1 MKNFQLLAVTFL
13 FAIAG
18 TSFVIEAK
26 CTPGFSEAPNR
37 GGCHPNC
44 KKGYHLDHGGKCLK
58 NCAKGYFESRNGV
71 CHHNPAAPV
80 KPVIPSSPSTPP
92 SPSVVNNQL
101 ADPVTI
107 DFGNGT
113 TALLAGNEGTPSFF
127 NVPAGVRLVAVTDS
141 VPSSSNQI
149 SDATIPATFTLPIRS
164 IGMTYIITTDSNGD
178 LTIIT
183 A

>member
-1 MKNFQLLAVTFL
+1 MKNFQLLAVAFL

-18 TSFVIEAK
+18 TNFVIEAK

-80 KPVIPSSPSTPP
+80 KPVTPP
-92 SPSVVNNQL
+92 SPSVLNNQL
-101 ADPVTI
+101 ADPVTVT
-107 DFGNGT
+107 FSNGA
-113 TALLAGNEGTPSFF
+113 TASLAGNEGTPSFV
-127 NVPAGVRLVAVTDS
+127 NIPAGVTSIAATDS
-141 VPSSSNQI
+141 VPSSANQI
-149 SDATIPATFTLPIRS
+149 NNATIPATFTLS
-164 IGMTYIITTDSNGD
+164 NTAATGVTYVVTTDSSGD